1 MKTFISL
8 LLFFSVN
15 YLSAQA
21 TSKDNLVFWSATR
34 KLTVDDFGIK
44 TQNAET
50 NTSYAQFFV
59 DYQVSGMDLIKNNFN
74 KKVRNYLVKS
84 ASSIDTT
91 RNVSISLLYQ
101 QTLFDMCE
109 IYSRQFRK
117 VLKENRKK
125 IAFEKQFIQEQN
137 QKAMTDFSN
146 RRIEYDRETNFGT
159 IPAAQAEWE
168 LQIRKELEELK
179 KFASE

>member
-1 MKTFISL
+1 
-8 LLFFSVN
+8 
-15 YLSAQA
+15 
-21 TSKDNLVFWSATR
+21 
-34 KLTVDDFGIK
+34 
-44 TQNAET
+44 
-50 NTSYAQFFV
+50 
-59 DYQVSGMDLIKNNFN
+59 MDLIKNNFN

-91 RNVSISLLYQ
+91 RNVAISLLYQ
-101 QTLFDMCE
+101 QTLFDICE
-109 IYSRQFRK
+109 IYSRHFRK
-117 VLKENRKK
+117 ALKENRKK